1 MTPAQQAVCLRRAL
15 AHNLTDEKRKLGA
28 AMRDI
33 GQERSLELA
42 VEDSSARPE
51 VWLAADQSSPSQAA
65 KKNERPLRLAQA
77 LTQLPEDQ
85 RRAVELHHLQGAAA
99 E

>member
-42 VEDSSARPE
+42 VEDSSARP
-51 VWLAADQSSPSQAA
+51 ASGPHTHSADFPEA
-65 KKNERPLRLAQA
+65 KAERS
-77 LTQLPEDQ
+77 
-85 RRAVELHHLQGAAA
+85 
-99 E
+99 